1 VSEINPN
8 RCKRII
14 RVAAPAMAL
23 AIFSGGAWAQQV
35 QSGAGA
41 TPSTPTPNAQDQLA
55 PASVGLN
62 IPRVSERPL
71 TAEESPRIKVSSFDL
86 AGAVAQPSV
95 GITVAGVQA
104 ILDAAVR
111 AQPEAG
117 YTIAD
122 LEGVADKVTEHYRQK
137 GLVVAKA
144 FIPAQDVRDGKVTVR
159 VLEGKLSAI
168 VVEGNKG
175 YKAKTLLRPF
185 EDLLGAPVAK
195 DQVESALLTLTNYP
209 GLSAFGVLG
218 AGQDIGTTKLTLR
231 VQKEDRVGFDFGLDN
246 QGSELSGENRAQV
259 AMSVNNL
266 FGQADQ
272 LRAYALYGF
281 DPDDSSANGLYGGF
295 RYTLPIV
302 DSRNFLFVGAATNS
316 YKIGEASGTNVEEA
330 EPQGDAFEASVG
342 YRHAFAPSR
351 ITTGGF
357 EFEMQSKKS
366 SFETGGIEI
375 FEDQLTVLRGSIDWT
390 VVDQRFR
397 GVNTISFSYS
407 HGFDDL
413 LGSLGAYDGT
423 TTGGASRQDAT
434 GEFDKVVADVARL
447 QRLTKNSSLL
457 LHVRGQFSDDP
468 LVSMEQT
475 SLTGPDAVRAFQVTE
490 RAGNDINLTN
500 SNSALADTGVV
511 ATLEWIFSIPGL
523 ADRPAFGNRTWGQV
537 LQLSLFADYA
547 RGKLNDITDTDVE
560 DDFDVGGWGGS
571 IQLNV
576 PDKVFARVDV
586 AKPFSNDNPDSD
598 EVQAY
603 FRIGVHF

>member
-1 VSEINPN
+1 VSEIYPN

-14 RVAAPAMAL
+14 RVAAPTLVL
-23 AIFSGGAWAQQV
+23 AFMSGGAWAQQV

-41 TPSTPTPNAQDQLA
+41 TPSTATPNAQDQLA
-55 PASVGLN
+55 PASVSLT

-71 TAEESPRIKVSSFDL
+71 TAEESPRIKVTSFDL
-86 AGAVAQPSV
+86 SGAVAQPTV
-95 GITVAGVQA
+95 GISLDDIKA
-104 ILDAAVR
+104 ILDAALR
-111 AQPEAG
+111 SQPEPG
-117 YTIAD
+117 FTIAD
-122 LEGVADKVTEHYRQK
+122 LEGVADKVTEYYRGK

-144 FIPAQDVRDGKVTVR
+144 FIPAQEVRDGKVTVR

-231 VQKEDRVGFDFGLDN
+231 VQKEDRVAWDFGLDN

-259 AMSVNNL
+259 SMSLNNL

-281 DPDDSSANGLYGGF
+281 DPDDSTANGLYGGF
-295 RYTLPIV
+295 RYTLPV
-302 DSRNFLFVGAATNS
+302 GDSRNSLTLGAATNS
-316 YKIGEASGTNVEEA
+316 YRIGESGDSDVDAS
-330 EPQGDAFEASVG
+330 EPQGDAFEVSVG
-342 YRHAFAPSR
+342 YRHDFAPSR
-351 ITTGGF
+351 VTTGGF
-357 EFEMQSKKS
+357 GVELQNKKAA
-366 SFETGGIEI
+366 FETDGDQI
-375 FEDQLTVLRGSIDWT
+375 FEDKLTILRSSIDWT

-397 GVNTISFSYS
+397 GVNTISFAYS
-407 HGFDDL
+407 HGFEDL
-413 LGSLGAYDGT
+413 LGSLGEYDDD
-423 TTGGASRQDAT
+423 GGASRDNAT
-434 GEFDKVVADVARL
+434 GKFDKVVVDVARL

-457 LHVRGQFSDDP
+457 LHIRGQYSDDL

-475 SLTGPDAVRAFQVTE
+475 SLTGPDAVRAYAVTQ
-490 RAGNDINLTN
+490 RAGETDDNNF
-500 SNSALADTGVV
+500 NSALADIGGV

-537 LQLSLFADYA
+537 LQLSLFADYGK
-547 RGKLNDITDTDVE
+547 GKLNDDGRTNVE
-560 DDFDVGGWGGS
+560 RDFDVGGWGGS

-586 AKPFSNDNPDSD
+586 AKPFENDNPDSED
-598 EVQAY
+598 IQAY

>member
-1 VSEINPN
+1 VSEIYSN

-14 RVAAPAMAL
+14 RFAAPTLVL
-23 AIFSGGAWAQQV
+23 AFMSAGAWAQQV

-41 TPSTPTPNAQDQLA
+41 TPSTATPNAQDQLA
-55 PASVGLN
+55 PAGVSLT

-71 TAEESPRIKVSSFDL
+71 TAEESPRIKVTSFDL
-86 AGAVAQPSV
+86 AGAVAQPTA
-95 GITVAGVQA
+95 GISLEEIKA
-104 ILDAAVR
+104 ILDAALR
-111 AQPEAG
+111 SQPEPG
-117 YTIAD
+117 FTIAD
-122 LEGVADKVTEHYRQK
+122 LEGVADKVTEYYRGK

-144 FIPAQDVRDGKVTVR
+144 FIPAQEVRDGHVTVR

-195 DQVESALLTLTNYP
+195 DEVESALLTLTNYP

-231 VQKEDRVGFDFGLDN
+231 VQKEDRVSFDAGLDN
-246 QGSELSGENRAQV
+246 QGSKLSGENRAQL

-295 RYTLPIV
+295 RYTLPII
-302 DSRNFLFVGAATNS
+302 DSRNFIYVGAATNS
-316 YKIGEASGTNVEEA
+316 YKIGEASDTDINVT
-330 EPQGDAFEASVG
+330 EPQGDAFEATVG

-357 EFEMQSKKS
+357 EFELQSKKS
-366 SFETGGIEI
+366 EFETGGLTA
-375 FEDQLTVLRGSIDWT
+375 FEDKLTILRSAIDWT
-390 VVDQRFR
+390 LVDQRFR
-397 GVNTISFSYS
+397 GVNTISLAYS
-407 HGFDDL
+407 HGFEDF
-413 LGSLGAYDGT
+413 LGSLGPYDST
-423 TTGGASRQDAT
+423 VQGGASRPGAT
-434 GEFDKVVADVARL
+434 GKFDKIEADVARL

-457 LHVRGQFSDDP
+457 LHIRGQYSDDP
-468 LVSMEQT
+468 LVSLEQT
-475 SLTGPDAVRAFQVTE
+475 SLTGPNAVRAFHVTE
-490 RAGNDINLTN
+490 RAADDPSLQNAD
-500 SNSALADTGVV
+500 SALADSGVV

-547 RGKLNDITDTDVE
+547 HGTLNDVTDTGV
-560 DDFDVGGWGGS
+560 DDAFDVGGWGGS

-576 PDKVFARVDV
+576 PGKVFARVDV
-586 AKPFSNDNPDSD
+586 AKPFSNDNPKSD
-598 EVQAY
+598 DIQTY
-603 FRIGVHF
+603 FRIGFQF

>member
-1 VSEINPN
+1 MSEIYPN

-14 RVAAPAMAL
+14 RVAAPTIVL
-23 AIFSGGAWAQQV
+23 AVMSAGAWAQQL

-41 TPSTPTPNAQDQLA
+41 TPSTATPNAQDQLA
-55 PASVGLN
+55 PASVGLT

-71 TAEESPRIKVSSFDL
+71 TAEESPRIKVTSFDL
-86 AGAVAQPSV
+86 SGAVAQPAV
-95 GITVAGVQA
+95 GISLDEIKA
-104 ILDAAVR
+104 ILDGALR
-111 AQPEAG
+111 SQPEPG
-117 YTIAD
+117 FTIAD
-122 LEGVADKVTEHYRQK
+122 LEGVADKVTEYYRAK

-144 FIPAQDVRDGKVTVR
+144 FIPAQEVRDGKVTVR

-231 VQKEDRVGFDFGLDN
+231 VQKEDRVSFDAGLDN
-246 QGSELSGENRAQV
+246 QGSKLSGENRAQLS
-259 AMSVNNL
+259 MSVNNL

-281 DPDDSSANGLYGGF
+281 DPDDSTANGLYGGF
-295 RYTLPIV
+295 RYTLPV
-302 DSRNFLFVGAATNS
+302 FDSRNSISLGAATNS
-316 YKIGEASGTNVEEA
+316 YRIGESGDVSVDAS
-330 EPQGDAFEASVG
+330 EPQGDAFEVSLG
-342 YRHAFAPSR
+342 YRHDFAPSR

-357 EFEMQSKKS
+357 GFELQNKRAA
-366 SFETGGIEI
+366 FETDGEQR
-375 FEDQLTVLRGSIDWT
+375 FEDKLTILRSSIDWT

-397 GVNTISFSYS
+397 GVNTISFAYL

-413 LGSLGAYDGT
+413 LGSLGEYEDD
-423 TTGGASRQDAT
+423 GGASRDNAT
-434 GEFDKVVADVARL
+434 GKFDKFVVDVARL

-457 LHVRGQFSDDP
+457 LHISGQYTDDL
-468 LVSMEQT
+468 LVSMEQM
-475 SLTGPDAVRAFQVTE
+475 SLTGPDAVRAYAVTQ
-490 RAGNDINLTN
+490 RAGETDDTN
-500 SNSALADTGVV
+500 SNSALADIGGV

-547 RGKLNDITDTDVE
+547 KGKLNDDGLNNVE
-560 DDFDVGGWGGS
+560 RDFDVGGWGGS

-586 AKPFSNDNPDSD
+586 AKPFENDNPDSED
-598 EVQAY
+598 IQAY

>member
-1 VSEINPN
+1 MSEIYTY

-14 RVAAPAMAL
+14 RVVTPILAL
-23 AIFSGGAWAQQV
+23 AVMSAGAWAQQV

-41 TPSTPTPNAQDQLA
+41 TPSTAAPNAQDQLA
-55 PASVGLN
+55 PAAVGLS

-71 TAEESPRIKVSSFDL
+71 TAEESPRIKVTSFDL

-95 GITVAGVQA
+95 GVSLPEVRA
-104 ILDAAVR
+104 ILDAALR
-111 AQPEAG
+111 AQPETG

-122 LEGVADKVTEHYRQK
+122 LEGVADKVTDYYRQK

-144 FIPAQDVRDGKVTVR
+144 FIPAQEVRDGKVTVR

-231 VQKEDRVGFDFGLDN
+231 VQKEDRVGWDFGLDN

-259 AMSVNNL
+259 AMSLNNL

-281 DPDDSSANGLYGGF
+281 DPDDSSAKGLYGGF
-295 RYTLPIV
+295 RYSLPIV

-316 YKIGEASGTNVEEA
+316 YEIGAVGDSSVDDTD
-330 EPQGDAFEASVG
+330 PQGDAFEASVG
-342 YRHAFAPSR
+342 YRHEFAPSR

-357 EFEMQSKKS
+357 AFEMQSKKS
-366 SFETGGIEI
+366 SFETSGLTV
-375 FEDQLTVLRGSIDWT
+375 FEDKLAVLRGSIDWT

-397 GVNTISFSYS
+397 GVNTISFAYS
-407 HGFDDL
+407 HGFDDF
-413 LGSLGAYDGT
+413 LGSLGDYTGD
-423 TTGGASRQDAT
+423 TGGASRENAT
-434 GEFDKVVADVARL
+434 GGFDKFVVDLARL

-457 LHVRGQFSDDP
+457 LHVRGQFSSDP

-475 SLTGPDAVRAFQVTE
+475 SLTGPDAVRAFRVTQ
-490 RAGNDINLTN
+490 RAGETVDQNF
-500 SNSALADTGVV
+500 NSALADTGAV

-537 LQLSLFADYA
+537 LQLSLFADYG
-547 RGKLNDITDTDVE
+547 RGKLNDVTRTDIE
-560 DDFDVGGWGGS
+560 EDFDVAGWGGS

-586 AKPFSNDNPDSD
+586 AKPFSNDNPDSED
-598 EVQAY
+598 VQAY

>member
-1 VSEINPN
+1 VSEIYPN

-14 RVAAPAMAL
+14 RVAAPSVAL
-23 AIFSGGAWAQQV
+23 AILSSGAWAQQV

-41 TPSTPTPNAQDQLA
+41 TPSSATPNAQDQLA
-55 PASVGLN
+55 PAAVSLN

-71 TAEESPRIKVSSFDL
+71 TAEESPRIKVTSFDL

-95 GITVAGVQA
+95 GISLPEIRA
-104 ILDAAVR
+104 ILDAALR
-111 AQPEAG
+111 AQPETG

-122 LEGVADKVTEHYRQK
+122 LEGVADKVTEYYRQK

-144 FIPAQDVRDGKVTVR
+144 FIPAQDVREGKVTVR

-231 VQKEDRVGFDFGLDN
+231 VQREDRVGFDFGLDN
-246 QGSELSGENRAQV
+246 QGSKLSGENRAQL

-281 DPDDSSANGLYGGF
+281 DPDDSSARGLYGGF

-302 DSRNFLFVGAATNS
+302 DSRNFIFFGAATNA
-316 YKIGEASGTNVEEA
+316 YEIGQASDTNVDDA
-330 EPQGDAFEASVG
+330 KPQGDAFEASVG

-351 ITTGGF
+351 TTTGGF
-357 EFEMQSKKS
+357 EFELQSKDS

-375 FEDQLTVLRGSIDWT
+375 FEDKLTILRTSIDWT

-397 GVNTISFSYS
+397 GVNTISLAYS

-413 LGSLGAYDGT
+413 LGSLGAYDGD

-434 GEFDKVVADVARL
+434 GKFDKVAIDLARL

-475 SLTGPDAVRAFQVTE
+475 SLTGPDAVRAFRVTE
-490 RAGNDINLTN
+490 RAGNDVNLKN
-500 SNSALADTGVV
+500 ADSALADTGYV

-537 LQLSLFADYA
+537 LQLSLFADY
-547 RGKLNDITDTDVE
+547 GKGELNDVTDTDVE
-560 DDFDVGGWGGS
+560 TEFDVSGWGGS

-576 PDKVFARVDV
+576 PDKAFARIDV
-586 AKPFSNDNPDSD
+586 AKPFSNDNPDSED
-598 EVQAY
+598 VQAY
-603 FRIGVHF
+603 FRFGVHF

>member
-1 VSEINPN
+1 VSEIYTY

-14 RVAAPAMAL
+14 RVAAPTLAL
-23 AIFSGGAWAQQV
+23 AVMSAGAWAQQV

-41 TPSTPTPNAQDQLA
+41 TPSTAAPNAQDQLA
-55 PASVGLN
+55 PATIGLS

-71 TAEESPRIKVSSFDL
+71 TAEESPRIKVTSFDL
-86 AGAVAQPSV
+86 AGAAAQPAA
-95 GITVAGVQA
+95 GISLPEVQA
-104 ILDAAVR
+104 ILDAALR
-111 AQPEAG
+111 AQPAAG

-122 LEGVADKVTEHYRQK
+122 LEGVADKVTDYYRQK

-144 FIPAQDVRDGKVTVR
+144 FIPAQEVRDGRVTVR

-231 VQKEDRVGFDFGLDN
+231 VQKEDRVGWDFGLDN

-259 AMSVNNL
+259 AMSLNNL

-281 DPDDSSANGLYGGF
+281 DPDDSAAKGLYGGF

-316 YKIGEASGTNVEEA
+316 YQIGAAGDTTVDDT
-330 EPQGDAFEASVG
+330 EPQGDAFEASMG
-342 YRHAFAPSR
+342 YRHEFAPSR

-357 EFEMQSKKS
+357 AFELQSKKAA
-366 SFETGGIEI
+366 FETGGLQV
-375 FEDQLTVLRGSIDWT
+375 FEDKLSILRSSIDWT

-397 GVNTISFSYS
+397 GVNTISFAYS
-407 HGFDDL
+407 HGFDDF
-413 LGSLGAYDGT
+413 LGSLGEYAG
-423 TTGGASRQDAT
+423 TGGASRQNAT
-434 GEFDKVVADVARL
+434 GKFDKVIVDLARL

-457 LHVRGQFSDDP
+457 LHIRGQYSDDL

-475 SLTGPDAVRAFQVTE
+475 SLTGPDAVRAFQVTR
-490 RAGNDINLTN
+490 RAGETDDGNFD
-500 SNSALADTGVV
+500 SALADTGGV

-537 LQLSLFADYA
+537 LQLSLFADYGK
-547 RGKLNDITDTDVE
+547 GKLNNDLRTNVDRE
-560 DDFDVGGWGGS
+560 FDVGGWGGS

-586 AKPFSNDNPDSD
+586 AKPFENDNPDSED
-598 EVQAY
+598 IQAY

>member
-1 VSEINPN
+1 MSEIYPN

-14 RVAAPAMAL
+14 RVAAPTLAL
-23 AIFSGGAWAQQV
+23 AFMSAGAWAQQV

-41 TPSTPTPNAQDQLA
+41 TPSTATPNAQDQLA
-55 PASVGLN
+55 PASVSLT

-71 TAEESPRIKVSSFDL
+71 TAEESPRIKVTSFDL
-86 AGAVAQPSV
+86 SGAVAQPAAGISV
-95 GITVAGVQA
+95 EEIKA
-104 ILDAAVR
+104 ILDAALR
-111 AQPEAG
+111 AQPEPG
-117 YTIAD
+117 FTIAD
-122 LEGVADKVTEHYRQK
+122 LEGVADKVTEYYRGK

-144 FIPAQDVRDGKVTVR
+144 FIPAQEVRDGKVTVR

-231 VQKEDRVGFDFGLDN
+231 VQKEDRVAWDFGLDN

-259 AMSVNNL
+259 SMSLNNL

-295 RYTLPIV
+295 RYNLPIF
-302 DSRNFLFVGAATNS
+302 DSRNSLSFGAATNS
-316 YKIGEASGTNVEEA
+316 YRIGESGDDSIDST
-330 EPQGDAFEASVG
+330 EPQGDAVELSLG
-342 YRHAFAPSR
+342 YRHDFSPSR

-357 EFEMQSKKS
+357 GFELQSKKAA
-366 SFETGGIEI
+366 FENAGEQV
-375 FEDQLTVLRGSIDWT
+375 FEDKLTILRSSIDWT

-397 GVNTISFSYS
+397 GVNTISFAYS
-407 HGFDDL
+407 HGFDDF
-413 LGSLGAYDGT
+413 LGSLGEYEDD
-423 TTGGASRQDAT
+423 GGASRENAT
-434 GEFDKVVADVARL
+434 GQFDKFVVDVARL

-457 LHVRGQFSDDP
+457 LHVRGQYSDDL
-468 LVSMEQT
+468 LVSMEQM
-475 SLTGPDAVRAFQVTE
+475 SLTGPDAVRAYAVTQ
-490 RAGNDINLTN
+490 RAGETED
-500 SNSALADTGVV
+500 SNNTSALADIGGV

-547 RGKLNDITDTDVE
+547 KGKLNDDGLNNVE
-560 DDFDVGGWGGS
+560 RDFDVGGWGAS

-586 AKPFSNDNPDSD
+586 AKPFENDNEDSKD
-598 EVQAY
+598 IQAY